1 MKKIRL
7 LILPIITIVLEI
19 LPYGAVLV
27 FAHPTVYKSMPLVAN
42 RQGEGDV
49 FIFQPDA
56 VWVCKFCTVYNC
68 NAHLRSFIACVD
80 FN

>member
-27 FAHPTVYKSMPLVAN
+27 FAPFAN

>member
-19 LPYGAVLV
+19 LPYGCGAGICT
-27 FAHPTVYKSMPLVAN
+27 FAN

>member
-19 LPYGAVLV
+19 LPCT
-27 FAHPTVYKSMPLVAN
+27 FAN

-56 VWVCKFCTVYNC
+56 VWACKFCTVYNC

>member
-1 MKKIRL
+1 MKKIKIADIADYYDRFGDFAL
-7 LILPIITIVLEI
+7 RC
-19 LPYGAVLV
+19 GAGICT
-27 FAHPTVYKSMPLVAN
+27 FAN